1 MEGRRLVSQV
11 VGVAAGVTL
20 AAITSAVASAPPAP
34 VGYEAKVLR
43 AMAIDDLTE
52 TGAWTPRGP
61 ETSVALDDKLV
72 KVGERSL
79 RFDIKVDF
87 HNESTYP
94 VGWPAVTCLLRP
106 HVDWSAYNTLAFW
119 ARVDDH
125 ADKPPSA
132 RRYPLRPHLRSR
144 GQNIRGVDPPRVAVG
159 SWQRFFVSLSS
170 IGARDRMEHV
180 QWFICESDYGH
191 GDHIT
196 FYIDGL
202 ELLQIDRVKERLP
215 DDQASAR
222 LVLGDP
228 TWATLLD
235 SGSGRLQGKASITT
249 GDACVLS
256 ANDKVRFTFHDV
268 FRSFGQ
274 ARPGWTRVKKGGLSI
289 PTRTL
294 RHDLGVAAA
303 PGKTTE
309 VPVAIPVTGLG
320 LEPGYYYV
328 TMDLVRNGKSVVGG
342 RVGCDDVYVKAT
354 GETVPQ
360 AALGYRTGIGLYARD
375 LLFGGIMSKAQLRLP
390 GTYDPLLR
398 ATYLRFVQAHLITTG
413 KVAEH
418 FEMGIGGATFGAAA
432 FRALGQVDRARFLEW
447 LIKDSVDYL
456 IQRLLLRDGSTLTM
470 GNELVREHGWQLL
483 DKGSPWGGRT
493 RSADQTAENLRTLAR
508 AVLHLRTVPTETE
521 TVRRYLEA
529 GRRTGDF
536 LVRHSTKPMDGRT
549 PLMYFNFVGFGAD
562 LTRSERTQ
570 QEGSPCW
577 VYHPRITAGVNYMA
591 FALAMCGE
599 QVPGEWDR
607 VLRDSTSFHLAR
619 LAAHGGYYDPLCA
632 DRVEGGCHRPLGNLY
647 AAEALMGQYL
657 YARAI
662 GDAAEMKRASD
673 GMTTAAEFLVDHGGR
688 GGAPYVTNSQ
698 WVVPYMYWLFTEYL
712 TSVGPKPKL
721 QAWMASRRRDWE
733 VTRRYHDS
741 FGRVPPKGGRQWA
754 GGERL
759 SQLGFT
765 GCRVLEDL
773 GKPFSYWPKAR
784 PPARVD

>member
-1 MEGRRLVSQV
+1 
-11 VGVAAGVTL
+11 
-20 AAITSAVASAPPAP
+20 
-34 VGYEAKVLR
+34 
-43 AMAIDDLTE
+43 MAIDDLTE
-52 TGAWTPRGP
+52 TGVWTPTGP
-61 ETSVALDDKLV
+61 ETSVALDDRVV
-72 KVGERSL
+72 KVGKRSV
-79 RFDIKVDF
+79 RFEIKVDF
-87 HNESTYP
+87 HNQSAYP
-94 VGWPAVTCLLRP
+94 VGWPAVTCRLRP
-106 HVDWSAYNTLAFW
+106 QVDWSAYNTLAFW

-125 ADKPPSA
+125 AAKPSSSQ
-132 RRYPLRPHLRSR
+132 RYPVRPHLRSR
-144 GQNIRGVDPPRVAVG
+144 GQNIWGVGPPRVAVG
-159 SWQRFFVSLSS
+159 PWQRFFVSLSS
-170 IGARDRMEHV
+170 IGVRDRMEHV
-180 QWFICESDYGH
+180 QWFICESDYEH

-215 DDQASAR
+215 DDEASVQ
-222 LVLGDP
+222 LVIGDS
-228 TWATLLD
+228 TRATLLD
-235 SGSGRLQGKASITT
+235 RGSPRLRGTAWITT
-249 GDACVLS
+249 GDSCALS
-256 ANDKVRFTFHDV
+256 ADDKVRYTFHDV
-268 FRSFGQ
+268 FRSFGRV
-274 ARPGWTRVKKGGLSI
+274 RPGWTRARKGGLSI

-294 RHDLGVAAA
+294 LHRLGAGA
-303 PGKTTE
+303 PPGETTE
-309 VPVAIPVTGLG
+309 VPVAIPVTALA

-328 TMDLVRNGKSVVGG
+328 TMDLIRSGKSVVGG
-342 RVGCDDVYVKAT
+342 RVGCDDVYVKGT
-354 GETVPQ
+354 GETMPQ

-390 GTYDPLLR
+390 GTYDPLSR
-398 ATYLRFVQAHLITTG
+398 ATYLRFVQAHLISTG

-418 FEMGIGGATFGAAA
+418 FEMGIGGATFGASA

-447 LIKDSVDYL
+447 IIKDTVDYL
-456 IQRLLLRDGSTLTM
+456 IEHLLLRDGSTLTM
-470 GNELVREHGWQLL
+470 GNDLVREHGQRLL
-483 DKGSPWGGRT
+483 DKGSPWSERT
-493 RSADQTAENLRTLAR
+493 RGADQTAENLRTVAR

-536 LVRHSTKPMDGRT
+536 LVKHSTKPVDGRI
-549 PLMYFNFVGFGAD
+549 PLMYFHFVGFGED

-591 FALAMCGE
+591 FALVMCGE
-599 QVPGEWDR
+599 PVPAEWDR

-619 LAAHGGYYDPLCA
+619 LAEHGGYYDPLCA

-662 GDAAEMKRASD
+662 GDEAEMTRASD
-673 GMTTAAEFLVDHGGR
+673 GMTMAAEFLVDHGGR
-688 GGAPYVTNSQ
+688 DGTPYVTNSQ
-698 WVVPYMYWLFTEYL
+698 WVGPYMYWLFTEYL
-712 TSVGPKPKL
+712 TSVGPNPKL
-721 QAWMASRRRDWE
+721 QAWMGSLRRDWE

-741 FGRVPPKGGRQWA
+741 FGRVPPQGGRQWA

-773 GKPFSYWPKAR
+773 GKPFSYWPEASSSV
-784 PPARVD
+784 P